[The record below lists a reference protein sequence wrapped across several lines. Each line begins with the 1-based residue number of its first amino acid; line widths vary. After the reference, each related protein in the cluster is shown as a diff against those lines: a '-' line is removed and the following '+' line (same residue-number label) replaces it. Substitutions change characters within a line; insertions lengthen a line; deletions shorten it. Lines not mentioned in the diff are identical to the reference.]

1 MLGGLAQSV
10 EQRNHN
16 PCVCGSTPQ
25 TAIILRKEQELKQ
38 KIFISLFGLA
48 AFLFLLGCGQKSD
61 EVTPI
66 LPQKNVQRQLSAP
79 AAVPKFTPPQT
90 TGMDEK
96 KAKQYANA
104 SAALL
109 MLGKEW
115 SLKIE
120 QAKGDEK
127 VLILQNYEKARDQ
140 VCIRTGLA
148 GIAEYNWL
156 TNVAVKDSS
165 NAEVLKAAGIR
176 F

>member
-1 MLGGLAQSV
+1 
-10 EQRNHN
+10 
-16 PCVCGSTPQ
+16 
-25 TAIILRKEQELKQ
+25 
-38 KIFISLFGLA
+38 
-48 AFLFLLGCGQKSD
+48 
-61 EVTPI
+61 
-66 LPQKNVQRQLSAP
+66 
-79 AAVPKFTPPQT
+79 
-90 TGMDEK
+90 MDEK